1 MKEKIK
7 LLLIYLFTLIMTI
20 MVSIVFS
27 HNSINIIGLI
37 FIILFNV
44 ILFILLIKYMNIN
57 KSLISKLL
65 FVIVLLFIPLI
76 IDIDY
81 FISSYIQSTP
91 TLIFPEII
99 LIILN
104 IILIPYVYIFDILFR
119 LGIIKFSFIIIPLFF
134 YILYII
140 IKKIL

>member
-1 MKEKIK
+1 MNEKIK

-20 MVSIVFS
+20 MISIVFRHS
-27 HNSINIIGLI
+27 SIKIIGLI
-37 FIILFNV
+37 FIILFN
-44 ILFILLIKYMNIN
+44 ITLFIFLLKHMNIN
-57 KSLISKLL
+57 KTLVSKFL
-65 FVIVLLFIPLI
+65 FVIVLLYIPLI

-99 LIILN
+99 LVILN

-119 LGIIKFSFIIIPLFF
+119 LGIIEFSFIIIPFF
-134 YILYII
+134 YYILYLI

>member
-7 LLLIYLFTLIMTI
+7 LILIYLFTLILTI
-20 MVSIVFS
+20 IISIVFS
-27 HNSINIIGLI
+27 HKSINTIGLI
-37 FIILFNV
+37 FMLLFN
-44 ILFILLIKYMNIN
+44 IALFIFLIRYMNIS
-57 KSLISKLL
+57 KDLISKFL
-65 FVIVLLFIPLI
+65 FIIFLLFIPLI

-119 LGIIKFSFIIIPLFF
+119 LGIIEFSFIIIPLFF